1 MTANTHT
8 LAAAID
14 ALAEQAHRCVDAPP
28 LHSCHHYRLAL
39 AERIR
44 DAIDHSATFRE
55 LAAASGCARRLGG
68 GTALLATQEGIP
80 GEIEGGARLIYETE
94 RGRKA
99 VRRGVEACLRH
110 AAELMRPHN
119 FVPGGGPPLATDRH
133 GAEVHFCD
141 AAARQ
146 WNVAGFVA
154 RAAFFTGSVV
164 YREALAELDTAIGEH
179 GAPEDSRS
187 AARLVLI
194 AAEPDAPPPEPAGGV
209 RSGLAQLQL
218 LAA

>member
-1 MTANTHT
+1 MH
-8 LAAAID
+8 D
-14 ALAEQAHRCVDAPP
+14 E
-28 LHSCHHYRLAL
+28 S
-39 AERIR
+39 E
-44 DAIDHSATFRE
+44 E
-55 LAAASGCARRLGG
+55 
-68 GTALLATQEGIP
+68 GTRVT
-80 GEIEGGARLIYETE
+80 YETE

-99 VRRGVEACLRH
+99 VRRAVEACLKQ
-110 AAELMRPHN
+110 AAELMRPYN
-119 FVPGGGPPLATDRH
+119 FVPGGGPPLATDEH
-133 GAEVHFCD
+133 GGEVHFCD

-164 YREALAELDTAIGEH
+164 YREALAEIDAAIGEH

-194 AAEPDAPPPEPAGGV
+194 AAEPDAPPPEPASGLQN
-209 RSGLAQLQL
+209 GLAQLPL

>member
-1 MTANTHT
+1 MPMTGLVSADGTYVRRT
-8 LAAAID
+8 VIAMTTPGRAILQRFVSSPQPQAARAASAAA
-14 ALAEQAHRCVDAPP
+14 A
-28 LHSCHHYRLAL
+28 
-39 AERIR
+39 
-44 DAIDHSATFRE
+44 
-55 LAAASGCARRLGG
+55 
-68 GTALLATQEGIP
+68 ALLAPRGSID
-80 GEIEGGARLIYETE
+80 GESEGGTRLTYETA

-99 VRRGVEACLRH
+99 VRGAVEACLKH

-119 FVPGGGPPLATDRH
+119 FVPGGGPPLATDEH

-164 YREALAELDTAIGEH
+164 YREALAELDAAIGEH
-179 GAPEDSRS
+179 GAPDNSRS

-194 AAEPDAPPPEPAGGV
+194 AAEPDAPPPEPVGGL

>member
-1 MTANTHT
+1 MT
-8 LAAAID
+8 
-14 ALAEQAHRCVDAPP
+14 
-28 LHSCHHYRLAL
+28 
-39 AERIR
+39 
-44 DAIDHSATFRE
+44 
-55 LAAASGCARRLGG
+55 
-68 GTALLATQEGIP
+68 
-80 GEIEGGARLIYETE
+80 YETE

-99 VRRGVEACLRH
+99 VRRAVEACLKQ
-110 AAELMRPHN
+110 AAELMRPYN
-119 FVPGGGPPLATDRH
+119 FVPGGGPPLATDEH
-133 GAEVHFCD
+133 GGEVHFCD

-164 YREALAELDTAIGEH
+164 YREALAEIDAAIGEH

-194 AAEPDAPPPEPAGGV
+194 AAEPDAPPPEPASGLQN
-209 RSGLAQLQL
+209 GLAQLPL